1 MSIVGDH
8 PATAA
13 DHDETI
19 RTLMRTTGT
28 TRYFTGA
35 DVPDLVLFE
44 AFDAAR
50 FAPQA
55 GNQQPVRWI
64 VVRDRETK
72 AALGELYLPLWTA
85 KVQATLGPVPLESA
99 PHWMRDADRF
109 AHDFSA
115 IPVIAVA
122 CAHIPSLLI
131 TDADLDRVSVVGGGS
146 IYPTVQNFCLALR
159 SLGVGTAI
167 TTFLCA
173 AEPQVR
179 ELLAIPDE
187 FLTAAHVAVGYPAHR
202 FPRRLT
208 RQPVQSTTFAERFG
222 EPLFRADR

>member
-1 MSIVGDH
+1 MTIVDH
-8 PATAA
+8 PSATAT
-13 DHDETI
+13 DHDGSV

-28 TRYFTGA
+28 TRYFTDA
-35 DVPDLVLFE
+35 DVPDEVLFE

-55 GNQQPVRWI
+55 GNLQPVRWI
-64 VVRDRETK
+64 VVRDQKTK
-72 AALGELYLPLWTA
+72 AALGELYLPHWTA
-85 KVQATLGPVPLESA
+85 AVQTALGPVPLESA
-99 PHWMRDADRF
+99 PRWLRDADRF

-115 IPVIAVA
+115 IPVLAVA

-179 ELLAIPDE
+179 ELLAIPDD
-187 FLTAAHVAVGYPAHR
+187 
-202 FPRRLT
+202 
-208 RQPVQSTTFAERFG
+208 S
-222 EPLFRADR
+222 